1 MLPVL
6 TEQQIEQLDNIFADD
21 KSSTLRKMLK
31 PGLFRKA
38 VLPIDSINK
47 KGKGLL
53 SMAAFKN
60 ALKCMKELL
69 DAGADVNQRDE
80 NGMTP
85 LHWAAGMA
93 NTKAVRILLEAGA
106 NPSIPDNKGSI
117 PLHYIRCK
125 EDAECRSLLKEGMRA
140 HGIDVPDGP
149 TMTRVELKQKLSREA
164 VILRSKAALEAPAG
178 TQSWL
183 GRVTW
188 QKPGEERPM
197 DAEGTPLEPLATIF
211 LRDIPYVP
219 APFKKLELITIFAPR
234 EAWAT
239 DPDEEPKLGCV
250 IRSYAGTEGLEPCDY
265 ESGELAPC
273 VLSPELVHDM
283 PKWPDCGGSDE
294 LWNEVCEFEIH
305 QNLDYQEDLRESIY
319 ETHKL
324 GGYPTYAQGAPDIP
338 EGYAY
343 VMQISSDD
351 NAGLEIGDCGSYYF
365 FYNPA
370 KGEWRVH
377 MDCY

>member
-1 MLPVL
+1 MHPIL
-6 TEQQIEQLDNIFADD
+6 TEQQIDKLDNIFAYD
-21 KSSTLRKMLK
+21 KASALRNMLK
-31 PGLFRKA
+31 SGLFRKA
-38 VLPIDSINK
+38 VLPIDAVDK
-47 KGKGLL
+47 KGEGLL
-53 SMAAFKN
+53 AIAAFKN
-60 ALKCMKELL
+60 APMSMQVLL
-69 DAGADVNQRDE
+69 DSGADVNQRDE

-125 EDAECRSLLKEGMRA
+125 EYAECRSLLKEAMRA

-149 TMTRVELKQKLSREA
+149 SMSLVELTRKLSRES
-164 VILRSKAALEAPAG
+164 VILRSKAAQNAPAG

-188 QKPGEERPM
+188 QKPGEERPV

-239 DPDEEPKLGCV
+239 DPDEEPKLGCI
-250 IRSYAGTEGLEPCDY
+250 IRSYASTEGLESCDY
-265 ESGELAPC
+265 ESTELTPC
-273 VLSPELVHDM
+273 VLSPELVHDDM
-283 PKWPDCGGSDE
+283 PKWPDCGGCDE
-294 LWNEVCEFEIH
+294 LWNEGCEFEIH
-305 QNLDYQEDLRESIY
+305 QNQDYQEDMRENIY
-319 ETHKL
+319 ETHKQ
-324 GGYPTYAQGAPDIP
+324 GGYPTYA
-338 EGYAY
+338 
-343 VMQISSDD
+343 
-351 NAGLEIGDCGSYYF
+351 
-365 FYNPA
+365 
-370 KGEWRVH
+370 
-377 MDCY
+377 